1 MTKKLLFI
9 GLLLLVACQCGT
21 KDFDEKLSIILPP
34 IPDGEVNHYRIATPK
49 GPIGEFITF
58 LRHDW
63 IDELPVYVLVL
74 VTHTNTGNVEISD
87 SSLVF
92 MRRSDLKPLTSFRFV
107 KTGSAMSTTAAN
119 YGENSIAISTWT
131 HSGEEKQRLLPTGPK
146 TFDTD
151 QLTFIGRG
159 LKLDPDRPA
168 VINVVDP
175 MGPPAGGTIH
185 RGEFRIRA
193 DETVTVPAGTFAC
206 RRFTLS
212 VAENEV
218 DLWYE
223 RAGTGRLVLYRAN
236 GSGITIELLPG
247 AQSGPVVPGSDQP

>member
-1 MTKKLLFI
+1 M
-9 GLLLLVACQCGT
+9 
-21 KDFDEKLSIILPP
+21 
-34 IPDGEVNHYRIATPK
+34 
-49 GPIGEFITF
+49 
-58 LRHDW
+58 
-63 IDELPVYVLVL
+63 LVL
-74 VTHTNTGNVEISD
+74 VTRTNAGNIETSD

-107 KTGSAMSTTAAN
+107 KTGSALNTTAAN

-159 LKLDPDRPA
+159 LKLDPDHPA

-175 MGPPAGGTIH
+175 MGPPVGGTIH

-206 RRFTLS
+206 RRFTLN

-218 DLWYE
+218 ELWYE
-223 RAGTGRLVLYRAN
+223 RAGTGRLVLYRA
-236 GSGITIELLPG
+236 GSSGVTIELLPG
-247 AQSGPVVPGSDQP
+247 AQSGAVVPGSDRP